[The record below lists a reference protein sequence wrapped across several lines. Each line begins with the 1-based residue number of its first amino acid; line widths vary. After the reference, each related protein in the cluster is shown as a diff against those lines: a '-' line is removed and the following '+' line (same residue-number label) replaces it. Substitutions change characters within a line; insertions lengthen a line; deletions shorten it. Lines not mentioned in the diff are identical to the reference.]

1 MRTSVAHICYTVKPL
16 VYGVPLFSY
25 AVNMA
30 PQNKSELARNIGKIL
45 GQRRND
51 LGMSNRQIALEAGVS
66 HMTVNRAIDAD
77 TSVSVDTLTAICR
90 ALRLEPWRVLRQ
102 AEDAIQTLTPAA
114 TIDPATYAKQAEAKL
129 AALHETR
136 LQAAAK
142 HHTPDPYANLGE
154 ENQESDK

>member
-1 MRTSVAHICYTVKPL
+1 MQTSVAHICYTVKPL

-102 AEDAIQTLTPAA
+102 AEDSIRDHSVAS
-114 TIDPATYAKQAEAKL
+114 DPITYAEQAEAKL
-129 AALHETR
+129 AQL
-136 LQAAAK
+136 LQSNYVAAAK
-142 HHTPDPYANLGE
+142 HHEPDPYDSVGE
-154 ENQESDK
+154 ENQDEEGE

>member
-45 GQRRND
+45 DQRRND

-102 AEDAIQTLTPAA
+102 AEGAIQTLTPAA
-114 TIDPATYAKQAEAKL
+114 TIDPATYAKQAEAKINQL
-129 AALHETR
+129 
-136 LQAAAK
+136 LQNNYTAAAK

-154 ENQESDK
+154 ENQEPAT